1 VAKGLPVNRRNPA
14 LFGVVELHNP
24 IGKQFI
30 RPPLGVGIVGVQR
43 QREPLVQFDAMPLQI
58 AVCAG
63 AGKAQAIL
71 IVKVLEIRIN
81 AGWDHC
87 LAPARLSG
95 LGF

>member
-14 LFGVVELHNP
+14 LFGFVELHNP
-24 IGKQFI
+24 IGNQFI
-30 RPPLGVGIVGVQR
+30 RPPLGIGIVAVQR
-43 QREPLVQFDAMPLQI
+43 QHEPLVQYNAMPLQI

-63 AGKAQAIL
+63 AGQAQAIL

-81 AGWDHC
+81 PGWDHC
-87 LAPARLSG
+87 LAQARHFG